1 MLGGATLVDAYSQN
15 KGSLI
20 LVFRGEDDVLH
31 SINLSL
37 RAPVRHLFR
46 YEGSNRSRR
55 NVVDLFPRLRSQ
67 KLIAIRIAD
76 GDRLVTWKFENGL
89 SLLMLPFGSKAN
101 ALLVDSQEQ
110 VIDSF
115 RGDPSG
121 TAPVPMSA
129 DMPESPEAVER
140 LLEGGKP
147 ASRIWPLLSGP
158 LRDELLFRVGGTE
171 DPARL
176 FDVAASMMHELEH
189 PSPRIYRDEDGAPT
203 LSLIALTFLE
213 KQHDVDQEAFASV
226 DDAVRVCAR
235 RRLALNRFEG
245 AYKPLLQAIRKRHA
259 QASRSLSRVEKEL
272 SQPSRA
278 DRYEHLGHVMMAQLH
293 LVEEGAEVTE
303 LPDLLGDGSMV
314 TIRLDP
320 TMSAVENAQ
329 RLYEKAKSTRA
340 SREVAEDRLG
350 GLKNQMK
357 QLDQLLEDVK
367 GLSGASEVADF
378 KKKHSR
384 MLSTLQQASSDQE
397 GIPYR
402 RFELGDGYEVWV
414 GRNAKQ
420 NDDLTLRDARPY
432 DVWMHARGVAGSH
445 TVLRVKGRK
454 DTPPKHILESAAA
467 IAAWFSKARTSALAP
482 VIVTQRKYVRKP
494 RKSPAGSVRV
504 DREDVI
510 LIEPALPD

>member
-1 MLGGATLVDAYSQN
+1 
-15 KGSLI
+15 
-20 LVFRGEDDVLH
+20 
-31 SINLSL
+31 
-37 RAPVRHLFR
+37 
-46 YEGSNRSRR
+46 
-55 NVVDLFPRLRSQ
+55 
-67 KLIAIRIAD
+67 
-76 GDRLVTWKFENGL
+76 
-89 SLLMLPFGSKAN
+89 
-101 ALLVDSQEQ
+101 
-110 VIDSF
+110 
-115 RGDPSG
+115 
-121 TAPVPMSA
+121 
-129 DMPESPEAVER
+129 
-140 LLEGGKP
+140 
-147 ASRIWPLLSGP
+147 
-158 LRDELLFRVGGTE
+158 
-171 DPARL
+171 
-176 FDVAASMMHELEH
+176 
-189 PSPRIYRDEDGAPT
+189 
-203 LSLIALTFLE
+203 
-213 KQHDVDQEAFASV
+213 
-226 DDAVRVCAR
+226 
-235 RRLALNRFEG
+235 
-245 AYKPLLQAIRKRHA
+245 
-259 QASRSLSRVEKEL
+259 
-272 SQPSRA
+272 
-278 DRYEHLGHVMMAQLH
+278 MMAQLH

-350 GLKNQMK
+350 GLKKQMK

-367 GLSGASEVADF
+367 GLSDASEVADF
-378 KKKHSR
+378 KKKHSS
-384 MLSTLQQASSDQE
+384 MLSTLQRTSADQE

-402 RFELGDGYEVWV
+402 RFELADGDEVWV
-414 GRNAKQ
+414 GRNSKQ